1 MEYNGSVTFKG
12 TRHGILVSISEH
24 DDFFSALVE
33 FKCKMGENHSFFKN
47 SPLSLDLGWR
57 ELDPDELEGLLKI
70 VKEEGINLQGII
82 SASQATRGLAEKKGI
97 KVIIGRL
104 GLSEHRGKAPGRGKK
119 PETPKP
125 LHTEADTLLVKRTLR
140 SGQQVEFPG
149 NVVVVGDV
157 NPGAEIR
164 AGGDIVVMGILRG
177 VAFAGS
183 SGNRNAQVI
192 AYQLK
197 PSQLRIG
204 DLIGTPDEV
213 KPSKP
218 GLPIVARVKDE
229 DIITAV
235 FGSRD

>member
-1 MEYNGSVTFKG
+1 
-12 TRHGILVSISEH
+12 VSISEAE
-24 DDFFSALVE
+24 DFLATLDE
-33 FKCKMGENHSFFKN
+33 FRFKLDENRSFFKN

-57 ELDPDELEGLLKI
+57 ELEPEELEALLEM
-70 VKEEGINLQGII
+70 VRQEEINLQGII
-82 SASQATRGLAEKKGI
+82 SASQATRSLAEHSGL

-104 GLSEHRGKAPGRGKK
+104 GLSEHRGKTPGRGKK
-119 PETPKP
+119 HEPAKP
-125 LHTEADTLLVKRTLR
+125 ARTEADTLLVKRTLR
-140 SGQQVEFPG
+140 SGQQVDFPG

-164 AGGDIVVMGILRG
+164 AGGDIVVMGVMRG

-204 DLIGTPDEV
+204 DLIGTPDDV
-213 KPSKP
+213 KPPKP

-229 DIITAV
+229 DIVTAV
-235 FGSRD
+235 FGTRD